1 MIDYRIPEFTFIVGT
16 FNVTAYLASFTVS
29 SPHLEINTS
38 AEWSGEFE
46 LDYNLVGIWGGL
58 TENDFDP
65 LGSPL
70 RWRPGLSAVSITI
83 RGYSL
88 PKFRIEGYAYNPQ
101 TRKGQGRL
109 VQILALL
116 SARDA
121 PSSEPDIRIETG
133 KPIVDVVVSL
143 LNHAFVG
150 TPLSPN
156 LALNTIGMVGS
167 IYSPIVTRKP
177 AQDAQ
182 KLAGISWRWLTVGLN
197 EEIGLF
203 NASPSSNAVLF
214 SRSLRDVEWD
224 PDLDNLHFAAPK
236 VIVTGSCQ
244 IPDPISCPVDP
255 NPAADGGGRPQKVV
269 TETYMPFGQIFP
281 QSGTSTTPTLSQR
294 KTIYYGYNKSI
305 PGTVNYTT
313 FLNIIG
319 RFADGV
325 NYAIGMGGDI
335 SEAGQRDTRDYDGNT
350 PIAVQTVTE
359 EPAGKIFPSL
369 GTNVNMYPISVT
381 VETPFVRS
389 EYVPDGIVFPQL
401 GTSFNL
407 ILTRREVLVTERVPL
422 KPTHGGAIDP
432 RTGKPTCYEA
442 TPLLEQT
449 QPVAQNPLKTVVI
462 RGEAVVIAPNWTPLN
477 PVPHIEEVGFLPS
490 ETHAIK
496 LAQNIALREQYRR
509 DAVQLTMQIPIEWL
523 AAGCPPGFKML
534 CHDGEF
540 WCDAIIISIQGEAKF
555 SCSAARIAKLT
566 NIIQPQPPIAPYIP
580 TGSPQLLTPDSAT
593 GTIGTPFLIPILIGG
608 L

>member
-1 MIDYRIPEFTFIVGT
+1 M
-16 FNVTAYLASFTVS
+16 
-29 SPHLEINTS
+29 
-38 AEWSGEFE
+38 
-46 LDYNLVGIWGGL
+46 GIWGGL

-143 LNHAFVG
+143 LNHAFLG

-156 LALNTIGMVGS
+156 LALNTIGMEGS

-182 KLAGISWRWLTVGLN
+182 KLVGISWRWLTVGLN

-203 NASPSSNAVLF
+203 NASPSSKSVML

-224 PDLDNLHFAAPK
+224 PDLDNIHFAAPK

-244 IPDPISCPVDP
+244 LADLISCPVDP
-255 NPAADGGGRPQKVV
+255 NPAADGSGRPKKVV
-269 TETYMPFGQIFP
+269 TESYMPFGQIFP
-281 QSGTSTTPTLSQR
+281 QSGTSTTPTLAYK
-294 KTIYYGYNKSI
+294 KTIYYGYNRI
-305 PGTVNYTT
+305 IIGAI
-313 FLNIIG
+313 NIINNWDLSFDYSGEIG
-319 RFADGV
+319 RDLATARYD
-325 NYAIGMGGDI
+325 N
-335 SEAGQRDTRDYDGNT
+335 TRDYDANT
-350 PIAVQTVTE
+350 PIATQTIIE

-369 GTNVNMYPISVT
+369 GTNTNMRVSSVT
-381 VETPFVRS
+381 VETPFIRS
-389 EYVPDGIVFPQL
+389 VYVPAGVIFPQL
-401 GTSFNL
+401 GTNFNL
-407 ILTRREVLVTERVPL
+407 YASPREVLTGERVPL
-422 KPTHGGAIDP
+422 KPTHGGTIDP

-442 TPLLEQT
+442 TPLLEET

-462 RGEAVVIAPNWTPLN
+462 RGEADVIAPNWTPLN

-555 SCSAARIAKLT
+555 SCSAARIAKLI